1 MMNILVPV
9 KRVVDPNVKVR
20 VKADGSGIDL
30 ANVKMAINPF
40 DEIAV
45 EEAVRLKEAGHA
57 AEVIAVSCGPDAC
70 QDVLRTALGMG
81 ADRGI
86 LLQTDAELQPL
97 AVARLLAAI
106 VRREVPQLVILGKQA
121 VDDDCNQTG
130 QLLAAML
137 GWPQGTFA
145 SRVRVAGATLTV
157 TRDVDGGVET
167 VELALPAVVTADL
180 RLNAPRF
187 VSLPNLMKAKKK
199 RLDVVRA
206 ETLGVDLAP
215 RWHTLHVGA
224 PPQRKPG
231 VLVQDAAALVHCLKH
246 EAHVI

>member
-1 MMNILVPV
+1 MKILVPV
-9 KRVVDPNVKVR
+9 KRVVDANVKVR
-20 VKADGSGIDL
+20 VKPDNSGVDL

-57 AEVIAVSCGPDAC
+57 TEVVAVSCGIDAC
-70 QDVLRTALGMG
+70 QDVLRTALAVG

-86 LLQTDAELQPL
+86 LVRTDAELQPL
-97 AVARLLAAI
+97 AVAKLLAEIA
-106 VRREVPQLVILGKQA
+106 RREVPQLIILGKQA
-121 VDDDCNQTG
+121 IDDDCNQTG
-130 QLLAAML
+130 QMLAAML
-137 GWPQGTFA
+137 GWPQATFA
-145 SRVRVAGATLTV
+145 SKVQVEGDSVTV
-157 TRDVDGGVET
+157 TRDVDGGLET
-167 VELALPAVVTADL
+167 VQLALPAVVTADL